1 MSLSKK
7 HQENSVKGKGEW
19 IFQLLYCPSTK
30 CTQYTHARTPAR
42 PGLNKNV
49 SLCWPC
55 TQTDS
60 IKRTA

>member
-19 IFQLLYCPSTK
+19 IFELLYCPGTK

-42 PGLNKNV
+42 PGLNKDV
-49 SLCWPC
+49 KW
-55 TQTDS
+55 
-60 IKRTA
+60 